1 MKTLTKD
8 EARVGSM
15 TAEEAGIATYDR
27 ALQLQGSLAALL
39 SRQSAAISDW
49 QKILNEMEATRPWMH
64 LPKEKPVKDFY
75 KWLGSTFKVGSKPLD
90 RDQLVAIVDAYD
102 PGRGPA
108 IVGAFEKTIA
118 QPYFPK
124 LGTKGGGNNNPSG
137 RKGKNHRYPDN
148 GDSQADLRANRQR
161 GTSADYLM
169 ARLIAEVGPDVVE
182 QIGPGRQF
190 ESIMAAA
197 IHYGIAKR
205 RVRYEVTPDAKPI
218 NVAGKL
224 IAVLGPEGAAAVA
237 ASITNQ
243 LSQAND

>member
-15 TAEEAGIATYDR
+15 TAEEAGVATYDR

-90 RDQLVAIVDAYD
+90 RDQLVAIVDAYA
-102 PGRGPA
+102 PERGLP
-108 IVGAFEKTIA
+108 IVSAFEKAIET
-118 QPYFPK
+118 PYFPK
-124 LGTKGGGNNNPSG
+124 LGTKGGGNGNNQHSN
-137 RKGKNHRYPDN
+137 RNPDN
-148 GDSQADLRANRQR
+148 GCSQRSDRQR

-169 ARLIAEVGPDVVE
+169 ARLIAEVGAEVVE

-190 ESIMAAA
+190 ESVMAAA
-197 IHYGIAKR
+197 VHYGIAKR

-224 IAVLGPEGAAAVA
+224 IEVLGPEGAAAVA
-237 ASITNQ
+237 AAITHQ
-243 LSQAND
+243 LTEQ

>member
-1 MKTLTKD
+1 MKTLTRD
-8 EARVGSM
+8 EARVGAM
-15 TAEEAGIATYDR
+15 TAEEAGVATYDR

-64 LPKEKPVKDFY
+64 LPKENPVKDFY
-75 KWLGSTFKVGSKPLD
+75 KWLGSTFKVGGEPLE
-90 RDQLVAIVDAYD
+90 REQLVAIVDAYD
-102 PGRGPA
+102 PGRGLP
-108 IVGAFEKTIA
+108 IVSAFEEAIQT
-118 QPYFPK
+118 PYVEAGKRGAP
-124 LGTKGGGNNNPSG
+124 LGNTNAS
-137 RKGKNHRYPDN
+137 KNKAYPDK
-148 GDSQADLRANRQR
+148 DCTHANRR
-161 GTSADYLM
+161 HGTSADYLM
-169 ARLIAEVGPDVVE
+169 ARLIAEVGPEVVE

-190 ESIMAAA
+190 ESVTAAA

-237 ASITNQ
+237 TSITNQ

>member
-15 TAEEAGIATYDR
+15 TAEEAGVATYDR

-75 KWLGSTFKVGSKPLD
+75 KWLGSTFKVGSEPLD
-90 RDQLVAIVDAYD
+90 RVRLEAIIDAYD
-102 PGRGPA
+102 PGRGKPIVAAFQEA
-108 IVGAFEKTIA
+108 IDTPYVAVGKPGGSNNPNGCKGNN
-118 QPYFPK
+118 QPYP
-124 LGTKGGGNNNPSG
+124 
-137 RKGKNHRYPDN
+137 GKI
-148 GDSQADLRANRQR
+148 DSQSDRRFGN
-161 GTSADYLM
+161 SADYLM
-169 ARLIAEVGPDVVE
+169 ARLIAEVGAEVVE

-190 ESIMAAA
+190 ESVMAAA
-197 IHYGIAKR
+197 VHYGIAKR

-224 IAVLGPEGAAAVA
+224 IEVLGPEGAAAVA
-237 ASITNQ
+237 AYITHQ
-243 LSQAND
+243 LTEQ